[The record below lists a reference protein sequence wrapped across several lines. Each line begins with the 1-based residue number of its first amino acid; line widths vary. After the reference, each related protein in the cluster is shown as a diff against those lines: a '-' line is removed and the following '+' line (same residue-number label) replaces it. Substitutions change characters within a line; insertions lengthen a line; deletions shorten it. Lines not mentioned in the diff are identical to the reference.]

1 MAKKKKKRN
10 SAAGRSALT
19 AGKQL
24 GKKGKS
30 ASGKPTTGKKK

>member
-10 SAAGRSALT
+10 SAGRSALT

-30 ASGKPTTGKKK
+30 AIGKPTTGKKK